1 MPSGKASK
9 LQSKNFF
16 LCVLCELCVRKFS
29 RKVAEVHRETTMS
42 FSLETL
48 EYAKLLELISRHS
61 QTPMGEERFAQ
72 LRPKTN
78 PHELERDLAAIS
90 ETILLNEEKQVNW
103 SFSGLEDPSDAVAIL
118 KIKNATL
125 EPTRL
130 LELAR
135 VCNQAIFARS
145 SIQPEKE
152 AAPTLWQTVEG
163 IPPTLLAAI
172 ERINKKLLPSGEL
185 DDSASPELAKLRR
198 EISSQRA
205 RLTKSLEAVMRNSGD
220 AIQDDIVTVRNERF
234 VIPVKAD
241 FRSKVGGVAH
251 GFSSS
256 GATVFVEPLEA
267 IEANN
272 ELQNLKGKEEREV
285 ARILSVLTEELREQ
299 LPAIETAVK
308 AVAELDFV
316 KAKVEFARK
325 FKAIVPEISN
335 EGTLDLAD
343 ARHPLLEE
351 SLKQLSANSHQLS
364 AVSKKDSS
372 PQINKDTQAETR
384 PVESVPRSANE
395 IVPSSFT
402 LTSDRS
408 VMIISGANAGGKTV
422 VLKTAGLLSLMAIS
436 GLPVP
441 AKQARVPFFRSVLA
455 DIGDH
460 QSLSANLS
468 TFSSH
473 MSNIAE
479 MMRECVGP
487 SLVLLDEAGTGTDPE
502 EGSALGV
509 AIVDHFRR
517 NCGAQVIAS
526 THYRGLKIYAANDE
540 NVINASVEFD
550 EKTLQPTYKLL
561 IGLAG
566 ASSGIQIAG
575 RFGILPEVI
584 DNARQNLDIS
594 AQDAEAYLLK
604 LQTETKQA
612 EDLRIALEEE
622 REAVAMKYATLDIE
636 AGKKE
641 RARQKEF
648 EQTLAETVDSF
659 DRQSKAFM
667 SGLEDKVLKNKLEK
681 ERSARKA
688 ELNRSM
694 VAKVGTNR
702 AEPPASAGGA
712 APVRKS
718 TPILIE
724 SRPPANAGGSDF
736 AVGSRVITSFG
747 NIGTIEK
754 MDKEIAE
761 VLVGGMRLRE
771 KIANLQLAEAETRPA
786 ANVPRVSSPHVS
798 RGSTGPDSSFSKLLD
813 APDASAELNLIG
825 RTTAEAEYELDRF
838 IDEAYMASLP
848 RIRIIHGFGTGALKN
863 FVHHTL
869 KNHELIERFA
879 FAPSDQGGNGAT
891 IAEMKL

>member
-1 MPSGKASK
+1 
-9 LQSKNFF
+9 
-16 LCVLCELCVRKFS
+16 
-29 RKVAEVHRETTMS
+29 MS

-48 EYAKLLELISRHS
+48 EYEKLLELVSRHA
-61 QTPMGEERFAQ
+61 QTPMGEVRFAD
-72 LRPKTN
+72 LRPKTSK
-78 PHELERDLAAIS
+78 HELESDLAAIS
-90 ETILLNEEKQVNW
+90 ETVVLNEEKQVNW
-103 SFSGLEDPSDAVAIL
+103 SFSGLEDPTDAVAIL

-125 EPTRL
+125 EPQIL
-130 LELAR
+130 LELSR

-145 SIQPEKE
+145 SIQAEKE
-152 AAPTLWQTVEG
+152 SAPTLWQIVES

-172 ERINKKLLPSGEL
+172 DRINKKLLPSGEI

-198 EISSQRA
+198 EITNQRA
-205 RLTKSLEAVMRNSGD
+205 RLTKSLESVMRNSGD
-220 AIQDDIVTVRNERF
+220 AIQDDIVTVRNDRF

-241 FRSKVGGVAH
+241 FRGKVGGVAH

-285 ARILSVLTEELREQ
+285 ARILFELTDQLREQ
-299 LPAIETAVK
+299 LPAIETAVE
-308 AVAELDFV
+308 AVAELDFI

-325 FKAIVPEISN
+325 FKAIVPQISEN
-335 EGTLDLAD
+335 ETLELID

-351 SLKQLSANSHQLS
+351 NLRLTA
-364 AVSKKDSS
+364 KKV
-372 PQINKDTQAETR
+372 ETR
-384 PVESVPRSANE
+384 PAGSVSTSNG

-402 LTSDRS
+402 LTRDKS
-408 VMIISGANAGGKTV
+408 VVIISGANAGGKTV

-441 AKQARVPFFRSVLA
+441 AKEARIPFYRSVLA

-473 MSNIAE
+473 MSNIAG
-479 MMRECVGP
+479 MMRECVPP

-509 AIVDHFRR
+509 AIVDHFRQR
-517 NCGAQVIAS
+517 GAQVIAS

-540 NVINASVEFD
+540 KVINASVEFD

-566 ASSGIQIAG
+566 ASSGIQIAS
-575 RFGILPEVI
+575 RFGILTEVI
-584 DNARQNLDIS
+584 ENARDNLDIS

-604 LQTETKQA
+604 LQTETKLA
-612 EDLRIALEEE
+612 EDLRIALEDE
-622 REAVAMKYATLDIE
+622 REVVAMKYAGLEIV

-641 RARQKEF
+641 KARQKQF
-648 EQTLAETVDSF
+648 ENELAQTIDDFE
-659 DRQSKAFM
+659 RQSKAFM
-667 SGLEDKVLKNKLEK
+667 QTLEDKALKNKLDK

-688 ELNRSM
+688 EFNRAVLS
-694 VAKVGTNR
+694 KVGKSKS
-702 AEPPASAGGA
+702 EPGAVATGLQGSSPFKGGVAAASADGM
-712 APVRKS
+712 VFS
-718 TPILIE
+718 
-724 SRPPANAGGSDF
+724 
-736 AVGSRVITSFG
+736 VGSRVLTSFG

-754 MDKEIAE
+754 LDKEVAE

-771 KIANLQLAEAETRPA
+771 KIENLQIVTDEPKAETRP
-786 ANVPRVSSPHVS
+786 VGSVSS
-798 RGSTGPDSSFSKLLD
+798 RNINIDGCD
-813 APDASAELNLIG
+813 ADAELNLIG
-825 RTTAEAEYELDRF
+825 KTTAEAEYELDRF
-838 IDEAYMASLP
+838 IDEAYLASLT
-848 RIRIIHGFGTGALKN
+848 RVRIIHGFGTGALKN
-863 FVHHTL
+863 YVHHFL
-869 KNHELIERFA
+869 KNHDLVERFA
-879 FAPSDQGGNGAT
+879 FAPQDQGGNGAT
-891 IAEMKL
+891 IAEMKI